1 MSLAVDDTIAAIAT
15 APGLGLR
22 GIVRLSGPGTSAC
35 LEKSL
40 CLEAGGT
47 LPGTSAPTCSQ
58 VLFHCPPPI
67 GDLPCQLYH
76 WPTTSSYTRQVSA
89 EIHLPGAPV
98 LMESVLEHLCRN
110 GARLAR
116 PGEFTLRAFLAGRLD
131 LTQAEA
137 VLGVIHASGEEELAD
152 ALGQLAGGLASPLQQ
167 LRTSLLDLLVQL
179 EAGLDFVEEDIRFIS
194 QEELGRQVEQAQHA
208 VEEIKEQFTSRRAV
222 ESDCRI
228 VIAGAPNAGKSTLFN
243 CLAEDAEAIVSP
255 QPGTTRDYLSCY
267 FKLAETRCLLIDT
280 AGLDS
285 AAELDFIERESQQVS
300 RRQQHG
306 ADLVIF
312 CIDGSRAPMPW
323 ERTFAE
329 AENRDRLVVV
339 TKADQPVHPQA
350 VLLGTSISCKQET
363 GLEQLQQQMT
373 ERIDELV
380 IPGGAS
386 RLTQSRC
393 HESIQLAAESLA
405 SAQAL
410 VLGDQGEE
418 LVAVEIRSALD
429 AIGQVT
435 GEIYTD
441 DILDRIFSRFCIG
454 K

>member
-15 APGLGLR
+15 AAGRGLR

-35 LEKSL
+35 LERSL
-40 CLEAGGT
+40 ACKAGCK
-47 LPGTSAPTCSQ
+47 LPPGSLPTCSQ

-67 GDLPCQLYH
+67 GDLPCQLYL
-76 WPTTSSYTRQVSA
+76 WPTKRSYTRQVSA

-98 LMESVLEHLCRN
+98 LLESVLEHLCRN

-137 VLGVIHASGEEELAD
+137 VLGVIHASGEEELHD

-179 EAGLDFVEEDIRFIS
+179 EAGLDFAEEDIRFIS
-194 QEELGRQVEQAQHA
+194 PGELAKQIGQAEQAVNKIARQL
-208 VEEIKEQFTSRRAV
+208 TSRRAP

-243 CLAEDAEAIVSP
+243 SLSEAATALVSS
-255 QPGTTRDYLSCY
+255 QPGTTRDYLSCHVN
-267 FKLAETRCLLIDT
+267 LAGTRCLLIDT

-285 AAELDFIERESQQVS
+285 ATTLDFVDQESQQAS
-300 RRQQHG
+300 RQQQQV
-306 ADLVIF
+306 ADLVVF
-312 CIDGSRAPMPW
+312 CVDGSRAPMPW
-323 ERTFAE
+323 ESTFAR

-350 VLLGTSISCKQET
+350 APLGISISCQQKT
-363 GLEQLQQQMT
+363 GLDQLQQQMT
-373 ERIDELV
+373 GRIHELL
-380 IPGGAS
+380 ISGNAS
-386 RLTQSRC
+386 RLTTSRC
-393 HESIQLAAESLA
+393 QQSIRLAAESLDRARQLVA
-405 SAQAL
+405 S
-410 VLGDQGEE
+410 DQGEE
-418 LVAVEIRSALD
+418 LVAVEVRGALD

-441 DILDRIFSRFCIG
+441 DILDRLFSRFCIG